1 MTWELEDLRGSPNA
15 LTPHYSRFQVSERL
29 LLTGHSHQ
37 AWPDVGFAA
46 QQQAWQDAALYVD
59 EKWEHAFARVDRV
72 RRGYAALLGDQ
83 DGDITLAPNTHEL
96 VVRFLSALSL
106 RERPKLVTT
115 DAEFHTIRR

>member
-1 MTWELEDLRGSPNA
+1 
-15 LTPHYSRFQVSERL
+15 
-29 LLTGHSHQ
+29 
-37 AWPDVGFAA
+37 
-46 QQQAWQDAALYVD
+46 VD
-59 EKWEHAFARVDRV
+59 DKGEHAFARVDRV

-96 VVRFLSALSL
+96 VVRFLSALPL